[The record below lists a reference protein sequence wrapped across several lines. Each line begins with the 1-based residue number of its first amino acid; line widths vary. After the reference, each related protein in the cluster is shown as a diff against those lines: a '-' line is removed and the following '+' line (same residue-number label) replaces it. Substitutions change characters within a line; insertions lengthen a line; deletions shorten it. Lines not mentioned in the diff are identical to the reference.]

1 MILLDS
7 VKNSIADV
15 GSSVSGFFEDPGHA
29 YTTVARWIFIVLA
42 VYILVRCIISLLRNT
57 NPPKVW
63 AYFNINGEHSE
74 PITHWENVIGRSK
87 SCDIVL
93 DDQAVSRSHG
103 ILSRDEDGSWHYL
116 DLGSSNGSVIGG
128 VKYGKGE
135 GTVVEP
141 GDEILLG
148 RSVCTMFPTS
158 LEERRNNLK
167 MRRSETFLTSPYG
180 PLIALTVFQMMTIVQ
195 LYISLGDDFNL
206 GIAVSFLGVAAIG
219 WIYVLMMRARKFKGF
234 ECETIAL
241 FLSTLSLAVTASKY
255 PDSVLKQFI
264 ALTFGVILFV
274 AMCTFLRDLDRSK
287 AVRKYL
293 CAAAVVLLLINL
305 VFGKVKYGAA
315 NWIEIGG
322 ISFQPSEIVKL
333 AFIWT
338 GAASLDELM
347 ERRNSLIYMAFAGFC
362 FVCLAI
368 MGDLGTALIF
378 FVSFVVTSFLRSGD
392 FTKLFLILGVAVVGG
407 VLVIRFQSY
416 VAERFVA
423 WGHVWEYADTKGYQ
437 QTRTMSAIASGGLV
451 GVGAGNGWLKNVAA
465 SESDLVFGFVTEEW
479 GMIIA
484 ILAVLCIITL
494 SIFAVRSIMAGRSSF
509 YTIAAC
515 SAMSLFL
522 FQTMLNV
529 FGSIDLLPLT
539 GVTFPFVSMGGT
551 SMVSSWGMLAFL
563 KAADMRLGA
572 GIDNSDDS
580 DIRSEDEEEELQ
592 ETERRSAA
600 GNEAPEGGTDVRGGR
615 HLSGD
620 RYEDTDEDEEIDSFD
635 DLSDI

>member
-1 MILLDS
+1 MSFFESL
-7 VKNSIADV
+7 KNSISAV
-15 GSSVSGFFEDPGHA
+15 GSGVVGFFSDPGHA
-29 YTTVARWIFIVLA
+29 YTTAARWIFIVLA
-42 VYILVRCIISLLRNT
+42 VYILVKSILSLLRNT

-63 AYFNINGEHSE
+63 AYFNVNGDHSE
-74 PITHWENVIGRSK
+74 PVTHWENVIGRSQ

-93 DDQAVSRSHG
+93 DDPAVSRSHG
-103 ILSRDEDGSWHYL
+103 TLSRNDDGSWRYL
-116 DLGSSNGSVIGG
+116 DLGSSNGTVIGG
-128 VKYGKGE
+128 VKYGAGE
-135 GTVVEP
+135 GTEVEP
-141 GDEILLG
+141 GDEIIIG
-148 RSVCTMFPTS
+148 RSVCTIFPTS

-180 PLIALTVFQMMTIVQ
+180 TLAALTVLQMMAMLQ
-195 LYISLGDDFNL
+195 LYVALGDDFNL
-206 GIAVSFLGVAAIG
+206 GIAASFIGIAAVG
-219 WIYVLMMRARKFKGF
+219 WIYVLVMRARKLKGF

-241 FLSTLSLAVTASKY
+241 FLSTLSLSVTASKY
-255 PDSVLKQFI
+255 PQSVFKQFAAVVI
-264 ALTFGVILFV
+264 GVILFA
-274 AMCTFLRDLDRSK
+274 AMCAFLRDLDRSK

-293 CAAAVVLLLINL
+293 CGAAVALLLINL
-305 VFGKVKYGAA
+305 AFGKLKYGAA

-322 ISFQPSEIVKL
+322 ISIQPSEIVKL

-362 FVCLAI
+362 FACLAI
-368 MGDLGTALIF
+368 MGDFGTALIF

-392 FTKLFLILGVAVVGG
+392 FTKMFLIIGVAAVGG
-407 VLVIRFQSY
+407 ILVIRFRSY
-416 VAERFVA
+416 VADRFEA
-423 WGHVWEYADTKGYQ
+423 WGHVWEYADTSGYQ

-451 GVGAGNGWLKNVAA
+451 GVGAGEGWLKNVGA

-479 GMIIA
+479 GLIIA
-484 ILAVLCIITL
+484 ILAVVCIVTL
-494 SIFAVRSIMAGRSSF
+494 SVFAVRSIMAGRSAF

-529 FGSIDLLPLT
+529 FGSIDILPLT

-572 GIDNSDDS
+572 GIDNSIDS
-580 DIRSEDEEEELQ
+580 DVGDEGDEESEEENELTAEDGLSAEGAPGGGDRYGQ
-592 ETERRSAA
+592 RSAA
-600 GNEAPEGGTDVRGGR
+600 A
-615 HLSGD
+615 
-620 RYEDTDEDEEIDSFD
+620 DEDVESFD
-635 DLSDI
+635 DLRDI